1 MLVYVSSVFFL
12 FKQKTAYEMRISD
25 WSSDVC
31 SSDLSQVSVVS
42 GLPIDRFFVNG
53 TPNNDLITAKRQSL
67 LRPIKRVANSP
78 VKLVSIERHQV
89 LSEAVAAY
97 FDAAYD
103 ANGNVN
109 KPFMEI
115 SELDPVAVVDVGGA
129 TTDIA
134 VVKEGEIGSASW
146 RERVWK

>member
-78 VKLVSIERHQV
+78 VKLVSIERHQ
-89 LSEAVAAY
+89 
-97 FDAAYD
+97 
-103 ANGNVN
+103 
-109 KPFMEI
+109 
-115 SELDPVAVVDVGGA
+115 
-129 TTDIA
+129 
-134 VVKEGEIGSASW
+134 EIGRASC
-146 RERVWK
+146 RERVCQYV